1 MIYWHVK
8 KYDELVGQKRK
19 ADAFLA
25 DEEVQSYRNSNM
37 SFISFFL
44 QKRRHDSA
52 LIMQQETNHV

>member
-37 SFISFFL
+37 SFISFF